1 MKKNYLY
8 LIKSFM
14 ACALLCSAAY
24 AQAQTKTKD
33 LSKPQTQVKGYYTQY
48 YGNQPELIKK
58 AQQWAES
65 GEWRNGFVQAKPHGS
80 CLLYTSDAADE

>member
-24 AQAQTKTKD
+24 AQAQTKPKD
-33 LSKPQTQVKGYYTQY
+33 LSKPQTQVKGYYTSIMAI
-48 YGNQPELIKK
+48 NPSSSRRRN
-58 AQQWAES
+58 S
-65 GEWRNGFVQAKPHGS
+65 G
-80 CLLYTSDAADE
+80 

>member
-14 ACALLCSAAY
+14 ACALLCSSAY
-24 AQAQTKTKD
+24 VQAQTKTKD

-48 YGNQPELIKK
+48 YGQ
-58 AQQWAES
+58 S
-65 GEWRNGFVQAKPHGS
+65 GKRH
-80 CLLYTSDAADE
+80 

>member
-1 MKKNYLY
+1 MKKKHLY

-14 ACALLCSAAY
+14 TCALLCSAAY

-48 YGNQPELIKK
+48 YGNQPELIK
-58 AQQWAES
+58 
-65 GEWRNGFVQAKPHGS
+65 N

>member
-1 MKKNYLY
+1 MKKKYLY
-8 LIKSFM
+8 PIKSFM

-48 YGNQPELIKK
+48 YGQ
-58 AQQWAES
+58 S
-65 GEWRNGFVQAKPHGS
+65 GKRH
-80 CLLYTSDAADE
+80 

>member
-24 AQAQTKTKD
+24 VQAQTKTKD
-33 LSKPQTQVKGYYTQY
+33 LSKPQTQVKGYYTHRV
-48 YGNQPELIKK
+48 NASNFSPFNI
-58 AQQWAES
+58 
-65 GEWRNGFVQAKPHGS
+65 
-80 CLLYTSDAADE
+80 